1 MKTLIQIF
9 DADGFLRMGDACE
22 TVLEGMEIIRLEWD
36 LETSRRA
43 VIITCR
49 GGWIMTRVSDD
60 GTNWECTACLPS
72 YRAA

>member
-1 MKTLIQIF
+1 MTTIVQIF
-9 DADGFLRMGDACE
+9 DAQGSLRWGDATE
-22 TVLEGMEIIRLEWD
+22 TVLEAMEMTRDAWNP
-36 LETSRRA
+36 ETSHRA